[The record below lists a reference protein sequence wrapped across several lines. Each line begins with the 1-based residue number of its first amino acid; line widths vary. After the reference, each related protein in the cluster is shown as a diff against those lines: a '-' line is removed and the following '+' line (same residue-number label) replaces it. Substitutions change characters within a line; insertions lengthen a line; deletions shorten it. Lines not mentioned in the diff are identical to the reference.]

1 MSNPTDGYNPTR
13 EQQQNMDNLSFDRK
27 YLVNSVENLVE
38 DEAGTKVERMVQP
51 MKESTAK
58 DGSQKTQI
66 TTSLINF
73 VFDSVYLNEPDT
85 VTEVYTY
92 KLSGDTV
99 ATITIIYTDDS
110 KETLISCIRT

>member
-1 MSNPTDGYNPTR
+1 MADRVRLQIKKIVEPEEWEDVGVGVELPTSNIN
-13 EQQQNMDNLSFDRK
+13 E
-27 YLVNSVENLVE
+27 
-38 DEAGTKVERMVQP
+38 
-51 MKESTAK
+51 
-58 DGSQKTQI
+58 
-66 TTSLINF
+66 LINF
-73 VFDSVYLNEPDT
+73 QYDSVYAAYPDT